1 MGGVRLEGSLPSLS
15 APKADTT
22 CSPRRPR
29 AARERTRGRLRSE
42 VALSYRRTC
51 ATAAL
56 KGRFSAG
63 CIPTE
68 IFESPGVPGFNNK
81 VHAGRQGRSKGS
93 SRRKWGAAMDADA
106 LEQVTRDMRG
116 FAVEVKS
123 LGYSM
128 PAGNENRFL
137 ELSERMIKRSDDVA
151 RSYH

>member
-1 MGGVRLEGSLPSLS
+1 M
-15 APKADTT
+15 
-22 CSPRRPR
+22 
-29 AARERTRGRLRSE
+29 
-42 VALSYRRTC
+42 
-51 ATAAL
+51 
-56 KGRFSAG
+56 
-63 CIPTE
+63 
-68 IFESPGVPGFNNK
+68 
-81 VHAGRQGRSKGS
+81 
-93 SRRKWGAAMDADA
+93 GAAMDADA